1 MHDTLLGRLANYKYF
16 NMDATIENA
25 LNMFY
30 AIAGQPKMKGMEGL
44 FGKGAAKNQAYED
57 SISDS
62 FDAAQGPIE
71 PKQKPPL

>member
-1 MHDTLLGRLANYKYF
+1 MDLTGFNLGRLANYKYF

-30 AIAGQPKMKGMEGL
+30 DIAGNPVMEDMPGL
-44 FGKGAAKNQAYED
+44 FGKGSKRNQAYED

-62 FDAAQGPIE
+62 FDAAQAPL
-71 PKQKPPL
+71 KPP